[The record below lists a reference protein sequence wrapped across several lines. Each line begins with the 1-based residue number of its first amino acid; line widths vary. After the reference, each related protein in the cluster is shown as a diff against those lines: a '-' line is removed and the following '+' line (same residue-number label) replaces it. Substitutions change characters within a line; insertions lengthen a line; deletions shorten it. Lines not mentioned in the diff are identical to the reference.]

1 MIGYGNY
8 YNRELMME
16 MAERLG
22 GALIHSNN
30 LPQFSIALEDLIKNA
45 GSTSGKIPVEFKGA
59 QPTENIIFSL
69 NVDFQKSSTIN
80 MFRQKDDGTIM
91 YPSVTGTDKEYIY
104 FLTNKLTGK
113 EEEVLLVENDFNR
126 PTNKEPMIR
135 ALYSLGCILNQKAKT
150 DEALE
155 VIGSLGD
162 VFLVNTLYNA
172 FTNSE
177 HGEAEEALR
186 KAVHSPKERMKT
198 EYNTK
203 HLPPADAFC
212 LLDVIELLLK
222 DEAACFFP
230 YHEDFKYKKISRG
243 TKTKGEFP
251 KFTAEKNPKCDL
263 STLAWHQTKLNLSV
277 KARIQGTI
285 ALTDSPEKFGF
296 AKDYPTYVFRNYAIV
311 KDGFLNTPWL
321 PVTLSKDS
329 YEVLSS
335 KGVIWNNGPWEQ
347 DRTYVLE
354 LDKVPVMNRAIA
366 EGKTS
371 AISLSKKV
379 FEEIKLQAQLKVLND
394 TKKTLE
400 EKTDYVD
407 STFAGLNE
415 SQIDYLTSKGITKNG
430 FSPDMEK
437 EEPVDYYF
445 AKDFSIKVKSFS
457 TLPSVKDTRD
467 RIASGK
473 IRPAD
478 VVMQLGIDLYDN
490 SPVSKQSDKIKL
502 TLVEEKVKELKTQL
516 LNVRF
521 DIQRTKFAIIL
532 GKRWFVEFESRDE
545 STLEVDGNTF
555 TISVEETK
563 VTI

>member
-1 MIGYGNY
+1 
-8 YNRELMME
+8 
-16 MAERLG
+16 
-22 GALIHSNN
+22 
-30 LPQFSIALEDLIKNA
+30 
-45 GSTSGKIPVEFKGA
+45 
-59 QPTENIIFSL
+59 
-69 NVDFQKSSTIN
+69 
-80 MFRQKDDGTIM
+80 
-91 YPSVTGTDKEYIY
+91 
-104 FLTNKLTGK
+104 
-113 EEEVLLVENDFNR
+113 
-126 PTNKEPMIR
+126 
-135 ALYSLGCILNQKAKT
+135 
-150 DEALE
+150 
-155 VIGSLGD
+155 
-162 VFLVNTLYNA
+162 
-172 FTNSE
+172 
-177 HGEAEEALR
+177 
-186 KAVHSPKERMKT
+186 
-198 EYNTK
+198 
-203 HLPPADAFC
+203 
-212 LLDVIELLLK
+212 
-222 DEAACFFP
+222 
-230 YHEDFKYKKISRG
+230 
-243 TKTKGEFP
+243 
-251 KFTAEKNPKCDL
+251 
-263 STLAWHQTKLNLSV
+263 
-277 KARIQGTI
+277 
-285 ALTDSPEKFGF
+285 
-296 AKDYPTYVFRNYAIV
+296 
-311 KDGFLNTPWL
+311 
-321 PVTLSKDS
+321 
-329 YEVLSS
+329 
-335 KGVIWNNGPWEQ
+335 
-347 DRTYVLE
+347 
-354 LDKVPVMNRAIA
+354 MNRAIA

-473 IRPAD
+473 LRPAD

-502 TLVEEKVKELKTQL
+502 TWVEEKVKELKTQL